1 MSATAALND
10 QALTE
15 LCWLLEQA
23 DPRLAPDAVWLS
35 GKPGIYEHLREIGA
49 LALSNDL
56 ASDIVC
62 RDCCSETFRPEA
74 NPDGD
79 RDIFPYRGYCLD
91 CGWIPLRPEQARLW
105 HAHPIKIAR
114 WLASAMQLTQRYSVE
129 TVIEGVLWRLGE
141 IEHRRKRRTLF
152 FGRRLAE
159 SGEAVREALGGLV
172 APGAEVII
180 TTSDIATLR
189 NSALAAFNLVPLRAV
204 THLRKA
210 GFVIENL
217 DSYLAGSASIETSD
231 ETSLRLMYTKRV
243 ALIEGKEHKLS
254 PQVYEFLKIIEA
266 ADGDEVHKHHI
277 AEGLK
282 IDEAKF
288 RSIDIFKRHRVVF
301 DTFVETD
308 YKGYYWIKP
317 DFIIGDGVE

>member
-1 MSATAALND
+1 M
-10 QALTE
+10 
-15 LCWLLEQA
+15 
-23 DPRLAPDAVWLS
+23 S

-62 RDCCSETFRPEA
+62 RDCSSETFRPEA
-74 NPDGD
+74 NLDSD
-79 RDIFPYRGYCLD
+79 LDIFPYRGYCLD
-91 CGWIPLRPEQARLW
+91 CGWIPLKPEQARLW

-129 TVIEGVLWRLGE
+129 AVIEGVLWRLGE

-152 FGRRLAE
+152 FARRVAE

-180 TTSDIATLR
+180 TTSDISALK

-204 THLRKA
+204 AHLRKA
-210 GFVIENL
+210 GFVIENI
-217 DSYLAGSASIETSD
+217 DPYLAGSASIETSD
-231 ETSLRLMYTKRV
+231 ETSLRLMHTKRV
-243 ALIEGKEHKLS
+243 ALIEGQEHKLS
-254 PQVYEFLKIIEA
+254 PQVYEFLNIIEVA
-266 ADGDEVHKHHI
+266 SGDEVHKHHI

-288 RSIDIFKRHRVVF
+288 RSIDIFKRHRVIF
-301 DTFVETD
+301 DTFVGTD

>member
-1 MSATAALND
+1 MSATAAMND

-35 GKPGIYEHLREIGA
+35 GKPGIYEHLREIGV

-62 RDCCSETFRPEA
+62 RNCSSETFRPEA
-74 NPDGD
+74 NPNSD
-79 RDIFPYRGYCLD
+79 RDMFPYRGYCLD
-91 CGWIPLRPEQARLW
+91 CGWIPLKPEQARLW
-105 HAHPIKIAR
+105 HAQPIKIAR

-129 TVIEGVLWRLGE
+129 SVIEGVLWRLGE
-141 IEHRRKRRTLF
+141 IEHRRKRRSLF
-152 FGRRLAE
+152 FALRLTE
-159 SGEAVREALGGLV
+159 FDKAVREALGRLV

-180 TTSDIATLR
+180 TTSNIAILR
-189 NSALAAFNLVPLRAV
+189 ISALAAFNLVPLRAV

-217 DSYLAGSASIETSD
+217 DSYLAGSAPIETSD
-231 ETSLRLMYTKRV
+231 ETSLRLMHTKRV
-243 ALIEGKEHKLS
+243 ALIEGQEHKLS

-277 AEGLK
+277 ADGLK

-288 RSIDIFKRHRVVF
+288 RSIDIFKRHKAVF
-301 DTFVETD
+301 ETFVESD
-308 YKGYYWIKP
+308 RKGHYWLKP
-317 DFIIGDGVE
+317 EFIILERR